1 MKQKAKCG
9 DKHFKGNIY
18 AFLERNKSLTGCFEC
33 SKIHFQKYKPLHN
46 FVHMTIFKLMGTR
59 RPQDLLLGKVSFCS
73 TSLSERYC
81 QSFICPEHTFDPG
94 LKAFSL
100 FQGLL

>member
-9 DKHFKGNIY
+9 DKHYKGNTN
-18 AFLERNKSLTGCFEC
+18 ALLERKKTLTGRFVCFNVYL
-33 SKIHFQKYKPLHN
+33 QKYKPVHN
-46 FVHMTIFKLMGTR
+46 FVHMTIFKLLGTR

-73 TSLSERYC
+73 RSLSERYC

-94 LKAFSL
+94 LKAFSW
-100 FQGLL
+100 FQGF